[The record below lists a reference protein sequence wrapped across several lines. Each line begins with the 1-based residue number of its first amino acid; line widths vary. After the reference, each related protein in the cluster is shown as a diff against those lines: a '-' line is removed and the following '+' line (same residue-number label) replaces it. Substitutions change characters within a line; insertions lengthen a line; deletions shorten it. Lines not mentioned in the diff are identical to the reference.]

1 MKVET
6 PASNPHDAKRP
17 ASSFILHP
25 SSLAVF
31 TVIARILVGGTFVL
45 AATLKLIAPVEN
57 MEAAVRGFQLVP
69 GVLERPIALVLPWI
83 ELFAGTFC
91 LLGLF
96 TRFAAWVLAILL
108 AVFIGAL
115 AWAKFKGLDL
125 QNCGCFARWDFI
137 QSPNLLLLRDVVL
150 LLLALPLLRKQRY
163 RLSLEEYAQ
172 SKA

>member
-1 MKVET
+1 MET

-17 ASSFILHP
+17 SSSFLLPP
-25 SSLAVF
+25 SSLAVL
-31 TVIARILVGGTFVL
+31 TVIARVLVGGTFIL

-69 GVLERPIALVLPWI
+69 AALERPIALVLPWI

-96 TRFAAWVLAILL
+96 TRFSAWVLTILL

-115 AWAKFKGLDL
+115 AWAKFKGLNL
-125 QNCGCFARWDFI
+125 QDCGCFGRWDFI
-137 QSPNLLLLRDVVL
+137 QSPNLLLLRDAVL
-150 LLLALPLLRKQRY
+150 LLLVLPLLKQR
-163 RLSLEEYAQ
+163 RFSFSLEEYANKQ
-172 SKA
+172 ARS